1 MYRERIAMKKKRALM
16 IGWIM
21 VIIGVLLSFLIVL
34 RGTLFQGQPV
44 DPTNL
49 IMTIITNSVLI
60 TGFGT
65 TTHIIMNGKD
75 SPDKK

>member
-1 MYRERIAMKKKRALM
+1 MSKKRALM
-16 IGWIM
+16 IGWTM

-34 RGTLFQGQPV
+34 RGVLFEGQPV

-49 IMTIITNSVLI
+49 IMTIIIASVLI

-65 TTHIIMNGKD
+65 TTHVIMNGKD
-75 SPDKK
+75 SSDKK